1 MTIRSYLWGMR
12 ICTLIA
18 LVAFALVVYFVNPV
32 RDGVL
37 GQILFY
43 VSLFFLITGLAT
55 LFLFWL
61 RRNLS
66 KEISF
71 EMSAG
76 ISFRQG
82 VFVAAAVCLLL
93 LLQSLRLLVWWDGGI
108 VIVGMLLIELW
119 FLSR

>member
-43 VSLFFLITGLAT
+43 VSLFFV
-55 LFLFWL
+55 
-61 RRNLS
+61 
-66 KEISF
+66 IS
-71 EMSAG
+71 
-76 ISFRQG
+76 
-82 VFVAAAVCLLL
+82 
-93 LLQSLRLLVWWDGGI
+93 
-108 VIVGMLLIELW
+108 
-119 FLSR
+119 